1 MFLLFLVGE
10 GRNLRKSQGIGRSW
24 RDLGV
29 ITIRMSADTIRLWAD
44 RLMGA
49 ADTIRKM
56 TKRWRGFLGK
66 IVQEKKIYVKDCSFF
81 WWFCKLLGECGWW
94 ESMTF
99 QEERGS
105 FDFSRRQSA
114 ARFCQV
120 LRTFDKE
127 RQRREGQRDGLIE
140 KMRRRQGDKKEYRR
154 RIKRSNE
161 KKA

>member
-24 RDLGV
+24 RGLGV

-66 IVQEKKIYVKDCSFF
+66 IVQEKRIYVKDCSFSGGFANF
-81 WWFCKLLGECGWW
+81 WASVDGEKVWI
-94 ESMTF
+94 F
-99 QEERGS
+99 R
-105 FDFSRRQSA
+105 
-114 ARFCQV
+114 
-120 LRTFDKE
+120 
-127 RQRREGQRDGLIE
+127 
-140 KMRRRQGDKKEYRR
+140 KKEEVLIFPDGNQQQDSVKFWEHL
-154 RIKRSNE
+154 IKSGKKEKANE
-161 KKA
+161 ADLLKRLEEDKGTRKNTEEE